1 VALASGTSLA
11 VYSYD
16 VTDAILGD
24 FGSSDTTRPKVVL
37 NYLSTCADVSFGSIN
52 PCVSDGFLVS
62 FTAFN
67 VSTCQPPT
75 IALSDIQTIVN
86 LVADDCSAQGHDILS
101 SDRSDGAQKYFD
113 VVSNSGCWANLCE
126 DGIIQSLESSWIATC
141 ANVQLPFPLPVADMF
156 ISASTLQRD
165 SILTCMLDY
174 VMDTPATTFGLVNP
188 PLESPLNCYPP
199 GVDSLETDCPAIG
212 QASFDECILKFEG
225 NNTDLTNAPIDM
237 SFSYIIQDHEADII
251 FDFCGLLDELT
262 TASARECLL
271 ELCAFQFSP
280 PTSAAPSSSAP
291 VVPPS
296 RAPTG
301 QPTDDTVAPTTIVPT
316 STATPVPATPAPVT
330 KAPTKD
336 PVVPVTPAP
345 VTKAPTMAPTK
356 APVVPVTPAPVTKAP
371 TMAPTKAPVVPVTPA
386 PVTNAPTKAPTR
398 NPVVSLTP
406 VPTRPPTSVAPTKA
420 PTTTVPSSVPSAF
433 PSFKLV
439 QAIASARCLS
449 SFTLDNVTVPVDTS
463 LFNSFVGRIESS
475 IYNVIADLN
484 GNAAVTVIQLNG
496 VSLNNRRLRS
506 LEDVSSALEVHF
518 EVAATRECFVSRRQ
532 CEYLAVGISS
542 EYNSALMN
550 SVQSGTIGASLR
562 ANSAVFGV
570 AGLLNAVAVK
580 DSFTVDNTYSY
591 VTDVP
596 VDVESEPE
604 IVITSSAPAAFRTTL
619 IVALVSLSLFLA

>member
-1 VALASGTSLA
+1 MALSSGTSLA
-11 VYSYD
+11 VYRYD

-37 NYLSTCADVSFGSIN
+37 NYLSTCADVSFASIN

-67 VSTCQPPT
+67 LSTCQPPT
-75 IALSDIQTIVN
+75 TALSDIQTIVN
-86 LVADDCSAQGHDILS
+86 LVADDCSTQGHDILS

-113 VVSNSGCWANLCE
+113 VVSNSGCFANLCE
-126 DGIIQSLESSWIATC
+126 IGIIQFLESSWIATC

-225 NNTDLTNAPIDM
+225 NNTDLTNAPMDM

-271 ELCAFQFSP
+271 ELCTFQFSP

-301 QPTDDTVAPTTIVPT
+301 QPIDATVAPTTIVPT

-330 KAPTKD
+330 KAPTKA
-336 PVVPVTPAP
+336 PVVPATPAP
-345 VTKAPTMAPTK
+345 VTKS
-356 APVVPVTPAPVTKAP
+356 P

-386 PVTNAPTKAPTR
+386 PVTNAPTKAPVVTATKAPTR

-406 VPTRPPTSVAPTKA
+406 IPTRRPTSVAPTKA

-433 PSFKLV
+433 PSFTLV
-439 QAIASARCLS
+439 QAIAGARCLS

-518 EVAATRECFVSRRQ
+518 EVAATRDCFVSRFQ
-532 CEYLAVGISS
+532 CEYLAMAISS
-542 EYNSALMN
+542 EYNSALMT
-550 SVQSGTIGASLR
+550 SVESGTIGASLR

-604 IVITSSAPAAFRTTL
+604 IVITSSAPAVFRTTL
-619 IVALVSLSLFLA
+619 IGALVSLTLFLA